1 MTSLE
6 LAQAFYRDVAQRQ
19 EGKVDSFRAELA
31 DQARRVREGMTDT
44 VHSELAMALELATP
58 EDRSV
63 AADKIDHAADDLAHA
78 FQGSSLTLKKL
89 DGDRAGEAQLGADV
103 IRIDPQK
110 LTGDEE
116 IVDTARAADILAH
129 EKEHT
134 QQSETADTEK
144 ITLGSKTWDA
154 REVREIAAVSVQKR
168 IDFLSDEYRAFA
180 TVTMDAHDRS
190 LVRAGRFRQLEA
202 EKNGLALA
210 A

>member
-31 DQARRVREGMTDT
+31 DQVRRVREGMTDT

-63 AADKIDHAADDLAHA
+63 AADKIDHAADDLEHA
-78 FQGSSLTLKKL
+78 FQGASLTLKKL
-89 DGDRAGEAQLGADV
+89 DGDTAGEAQLGADV
-103 IRIDPQK
+103 IRIDPRKITDEDGVVDRQK
-110 LTGDEE
+110 
-116 IVDTARAADILAH
+116 ARDILAH

-134 QQSETADTEK
+134 QQLPDEDADAV
-144 ITLGSKTWDA
+144 TLGSKTWQVE
-154 REVREIAAVSVQKR
+154 EVREIAAVSVQTR
-168 IDFLSDEYRAFA
+168 IDFLSEKYRSFA
-180 TVTMDAHDRS
+180 AVTMDAHDRS